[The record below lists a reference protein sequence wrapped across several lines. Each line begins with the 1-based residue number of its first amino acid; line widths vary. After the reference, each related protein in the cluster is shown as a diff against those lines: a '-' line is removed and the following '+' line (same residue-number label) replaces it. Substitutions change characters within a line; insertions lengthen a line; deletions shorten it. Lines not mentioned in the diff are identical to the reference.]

1 MRDKVVVPKFVDSF
15 FYEFW
20 EGREPTAWDKV
31 DLIKNQEQCMKLF
44 GNEELENWFT
54 YPENFILFTNA
65 VMDGYEVEKEPN
77 ELDHLIAIYK
87 ISGRNFELAIRRYI
101 VQKDFTNS
109 LLIDF
114 LNYLDMD
121 DKLYTGG

>member
-1 MRDKVVVPKFVDSF
+1 MKNKVVVPKFVDSF

-44 GNEELENWFT
+44 GNEELENWFM
-54 YPENFILFTNA
+54 YPENFVLFTKA
-65 VMDGYEVEKEPN
+65 VMDGYEVEKEPS
-77 ELDHLIAIYK
+77 ELEHLIAVYK
-87 ISGRNFELAIRRYI
+87 LSGRNFELTIRRYI

-114 LNYLDMD
+114 LDYIDMD
-121 DKLYTGG
+121 DEV